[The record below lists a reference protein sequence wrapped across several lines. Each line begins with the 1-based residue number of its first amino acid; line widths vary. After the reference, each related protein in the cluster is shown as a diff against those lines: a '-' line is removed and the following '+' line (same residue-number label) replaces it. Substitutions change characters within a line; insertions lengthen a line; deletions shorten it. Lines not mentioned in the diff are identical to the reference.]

1 MSTAYAII
9 MLAVTVGIVVQTS
22 QDSWTSPNAMFI
34 IVITA
39 IYVLAGL
46 LHPEEF
52 MCLMPGVLY
61 FLCIPSGKLRSSP
74 RSLAVRVIQSVRN
87 PNLVRNLTIVEP
99 MWPERNPQTAP
110 GERHRSGNKC
120 FRCLR
125 SLDWLPQ

>member
-1 MSTAYAII
+1 MSIAGYMSTAYAII

-61 FLCIPSGKLRSSP
+61 FLCIPSGIYSMVYFCRSSLIAVSAVLQLRIISFHSDVTTETWLRFVYTQHP
-74 RSLAVRVIQSVRN
+74 FSDKTDFCSLS
-87 PNLVRNLTIVEP
+87 
-99 MWPERNPQTAP
+99 
-110 GERHRSGNKC
+110 
-120 FRCLR
+120 
-125 SLDWLPQ
+125 

>member
-1 MSTAYAII
+1 

-39 IYVLAGL
+39 IFVLAGL

-61 FLCIPSGKLRSSP
+61 FLCIPSGELYNRVAYSRVIYRSSDSHSYYENGNSVETDVLLVKGVNVSFLWTDQHVKGP
-74 RSLAVRVIQSVRN
+74 ISVIEDSV
-87 PNLVRNLTIVEP
+87 
-99 MWPERNPQTAP
+99 
-110 GERHRSGNKC
+110 K
-120 FRCLR
+120 
-125 SLDWLPQ
+125 

>member
-1 MSTAYAII
+1 MSTAYAIL

-61 FLCIPSGKLRSSP
+61 FLCIPSGESVTECHH
-74 RSLAVRVIQSVRN
+74 AVPAHS
-87 PNLVRNLTIVEP
+87 
-99 MWPERNPQTAP
+99 
-110 GERHRSGNKC
+110 C
-120 FRCLR
+120 FVGG
-125 SLDWLPQ
+125 

>member
-1 MSTAYAII
+1 VSIAGYMSTMYAIL

-39 IYVLAGL
+39 IFVLAGL

-61 FLCIPSGKLRSSP
+61 FLCIPSGELGDKYLDTRRP
-74 RSLAVRVIQSVRN
+74 IA
-87 PNLVRNLTIVEP
+87 
-99 MWPERNPQTAP
+99 TAA
-110 GERHRSGNKC
+110 GRR
-120 FRCLR
+120 R
-125 SLDWLPQ
+125 

>member
-1 MSTAYAII
+1 VCRCKPDRQVSIAGYMSTTYAIL

-39 IYVLAGL
+39 IFVLAGL

-61 FLCIPSGKLRSSP
+61 FLCIPSGELY
-74 RSLAVRVIQSVRN
+74 
-87 PNLVRNLTIVEP
+87 
-99 MWPERNPQTAP
+99 
-110 GERHRSGNKC
+110 
-120 FRCLR
+120 
-125 SLDWLPQ
+125 D

>member
-1 MSTAYAII
+1 MTLCRCKSDKQVSIAGYMSTAYAII

-34 IVITA
+34 IIITA

-61 FLCIPSGKLRSSP
+61 FLCIPSGKLCPSP
-74 RSLAVRVIQSVRN
+74 
-87 PNLVRNLTIVEP
+87 
-99 MWPERNPQTAP
+99 
-110 GERHRSGNKC
+110 G
-120 FRCLR
+120 
-125 SLDWLPQ
+125 

>member
-39 IYVLAGL
+39 IFVLAGL

-61 FLCIPSGKLRSSP
+61 FLCIPSGEVHHLTDS
-74 RSLAVRVIQSVRN
+74 IQVGLIQISFIA
-87 PNLVRNLTIVEP
+87 PSYYQVETLQSQQANGHGICRRRP
-99 MWPERNPQTAP
+99 K
-110 GERHRSGNKC
+110 SII
-120 FRCLR
+120 
-125 SLDWLPQ
+125 